1 MGPLCRPGTDCP
13 IGLPTPVLRS
23 IVRCTQGVNK
33 GRYRTLS
40 LTYLSGLGLKEPI
53 DYLLL
58 VLGIGHRENSIGAKL
73 S

>member
-1 MGPLCRPGTDCP
+1 MDLLRRPGTECRV
-13 IGLPTPVLRS
+13 GLPSPVLRC
-23 IVRCTQGVNK
+23 IVRGTQGVNK
-33 GRYRTLS
+33 GRYRALS

-58 VLGIGHRENSIGAKL
+58 VLGIGRRENSMGVKL